1 MRAENDGCYGKYD
14 GKRMNKISIF
24 FDIKILIDAFFA
36 KNTKRSGIYF
46 VAWNVLNIMRK
57 NENFNITLAYSVEYE
72 GSSSLKKI
80 RKHSF
85 FSQFEFTCIGA
96 GAIKKMLLKHKMEEH
111 KKNKNYM
118 GIVYNHLCLSKLKL
132 KEKLYCNKEHFKNAQ
147 IYLSPYYAIPQKI
160 LEQEHIKK
168 IYILYDTTPII
179 FPEYF
184 AKSVS
189 RHMYNLMLSTLNKN
203 IYSFC
208 ISQSCKDDFLK
219 YCGDK
224 LDPNKMFV
232 THIATNQDYVPKYD
246 KQELIKILKKY
257 NTVHNL
263 NDKYLFSLCSLEPR
277 KNLPFTIACFLK
289 FVKKHNIQDLYFYLG
304 GGAWKGFEAVM
315 AKILE
320 DAGEF
325 RHKIK
330 MLGYIEDTDLNM
342 LYSNSLFFT
351 YLSQYEGFGMPPLEA
366 MQAGTPVIT
375 SNNSSLPEVVGDAA
389 ISLTCNDEAAVIKA
403 FEDFYFNEDKRKD
416 YIARGLERAKMFSW
430 EKCVKQM
437 IHSIEEIARC

>member
-1 MRAENDGCYGKYD
+1 
-14 GKRMNKISIF
+14 MNKIEVF

-57 NENFNITLAYSVEYE
+57 NENLNITLAYPVEYE

-85 FSQFEFTCIGA
+85 FSQFEFTCSGI
-96 GAIKKMLLKHKMEEH
+96 GAIKKMQLQHKMEEH
-111 KKNKNYM
+111 KKNKNYI
-118 GIVYNHLCLSKLKL
+118 GLIYKHLCLSKLKL
-132 KEKLYCNKEHFKNAQ
+132 KEKLYCNNECLKNAQ

-160 LEQEHIKK
+160 LKQEHIKK

-179 FPEYF
+179 FPKYF
-184 AKSVS
+184 AKDVSV
-189 RHMYNLMLSTLNKN
+189 HVYNLMLSTLNKD

-219 YCGDK
+219 YFGDR
-224 LDPNKMFV
+224 LDKNKMFV
-232 THIATNQDYVPKYD
+232 TPIATNQDYVPNYD
-246 KQELIKILKKY
+246 KQELMRILKKY
-257 NTVHNL
+257 KVEHNQD
-263 NDKYLFSLCSLEPR
+263 DKYLFSLCSLEPR
-277 KNLPFTIACFLK
+277 KNLSFTIACFFK

-304 GGAWKGFEAVM
+304 GGTWKSFESAI
-315 AKILE
+315 AEILE

-330 MLGYIEDTDLNM
+330 LLGYIEDCDLNT

-389 ISLTCNDEAAVIKA
+389 ISLTYNDEEAIVKA
-403 FEDFYFNEDKRKD
+403 FEVFYFNEGLRKE

-430 EKCVKQM
+430 EKCVGQM
-437 IHSIEEIARC
+437 VEVIEKKVYEVY